1 MTGKRRQELEDIGLE
16 MWKIQIKL
24 KEILK
29 EEEKYADSL
38 DELDDDEYFERRF
51 VEDTVE
57 ILKSAIDY
65 CGQVADKVDEA
76 REEYDGG
83 KKDGNGST
91 EKGNGEI

>member
-1 MTGKRRQELEDIGLE
+1 MTSKRRQELEDIGFQ
-16 MWKIQIKL
+16 MWKIQNKL

-51 VEDTVE
+51 AEDTVE
-57 ILKSAIDY
+57 ILKSAINY

-83 KKDGNGST
+83 KKDGN
-91 EKGNGEI
+91 